1 MKKSYNDFRIHF
13 ASYKSKVDYNRP
25 FLNDDTSQSVINKL
39 GNVYEETIEITKS
52 FLDIKT
58 VDQIQSILSKKKV
71 IDLYGVGT
79 AYITALNFEQK
90 MMSTPYFINLKHIPS
105 DQNRQ
110 AMLSHKDTV
119 AIIIS
124 YSGEEEE
131 IKKIVNYIKQKE
143 GTIIAV
149 TSINDSYLRK
159 HADYCLT
166 ICSKENLFSKISADY
181 IMDIIFSLLF
191 KNNYNINLIEKL
203 ERAKNI
209 QNIEF

>member
-1 MKKSYNDFRIHF
+1 
-13 ASYKSKVDYNRP
+13 
-25 FLNDDTSQSVINKL
+25 
-39 GNVYEETIEITKS
+39 
-52 FLDIKT
+52 
-58 VDQIQSILSKKKV
+58 
-71 IDLYGVGT
+71 
-79 AYITALNFEQK
+79 
-90 MMSTPYFINLKHIPS
+90 MMSTPYFVNLNHIPF

-124 YSGEEEE
+124 YSGEEVE

-166 ICSKENLFSKISADY
+166 ICSKENLFSKIGSYSSKVSADY

-209 QNIEF
+209 QKIELI

>member
-1 MKKSYNDFRIHF
+1 
-13 ASYKSKVDYNRP
+13 
-25 FLNDDTSQSVINKL
+25 
-39 GNVYEETIEITKS
+39 
-52 FLDIKT
+52 
-58 VDQIQSILSKKKV
+58 
-71 IDLYGVGT
+71 
-79 AYITALNFEQK
+79 
-90 MMSTPYFINLKHIPS
+90 MSTPYFVNLNHIPF

-166 ICSKENLFSKISADY
+166 ICSKENLFSKIGSYSSKVSADY

-209 QNIEF
+209 QKIELI